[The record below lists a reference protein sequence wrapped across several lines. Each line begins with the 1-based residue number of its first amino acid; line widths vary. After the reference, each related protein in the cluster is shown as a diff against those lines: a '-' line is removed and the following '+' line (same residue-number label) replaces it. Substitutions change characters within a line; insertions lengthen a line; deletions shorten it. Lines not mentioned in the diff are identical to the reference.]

1 MANVALGSNDAWC
14 PWIGFQGAP
23 QSQDLHVSAAV
34 EEILEGRRP
43 TRSREAVLLM
53 SILTRGMTAPSW
65 VRTIRT

>member
-34 EEILEGRRP
+34 
-43 TRSREAVLLM
+43 
-53 SILTRGMTAPSW
+53 
-65 VRTIRT
+65 